1 MNPPESQF
9 ATFAPGSVWLVG
21 VGPGDP
27 GLLTLLA
34 WQALQ
39 QADVVVYDALV
50 DGRVLDMV
58 RPGAQI
64 VYAGK
69 RGGRPSHDQRDITE
83 SLVDHARNGLRVA
96 RLKGGDPFVFG
107 RGGEEARVLARAGV
121 PFRIVPGITAGIGGL
136 AYAGI
141 PATHRDA
148 NASVLFLTGHGADG
162 GVPSVDWESLRVA
175 GQAIVVYMPM
185 GHLEEIARRLTDGG
199 NPAET
204 PAALVSRATTPE
216 QQVVTATLG
225 TIAAEAAR
233 RGILPP
239 TLLVVGDIV
248 AFHREL
254 DWFLDAGADDMTG
267 A

>member
-1 MNPPESQF
+1 MTPPESDFAQF
-9 ATFAPGSVWLVG
+9 VPGSVWLVG

-34 WQALQ
+34 WQGLQ

-50 DGRVLDMV
+50 DGRVLDLV
-58 RPGAQI
+58 RPGAQV

-69 RGGRPSHDQRDITE
+69 RGGRPSHNQKDITE
-83 SLVDHARNGLRVA
+83 SLVALAREGRRVA

-141 PATHRDA
+141 PATHRDT
-148 NASVLFLTGHGADG
+148 NASVLFVTGHGADG
-162 GVPSVDWESLRVA
+162 GVPAIEWESLGVA
-175 GQAIVVYMPM
+175 GQSLVVYMPI
-185 GHLEEIARRLTDGG
+185 GHLEEIASRLIAGG

-216 QQVVTATLG
+216 QQVATSTLG
-225 TIAAEAAR
+225 SIAIEAKN
-233 RGILPP
+233 RGISPP

-248 AFHREL
+248 DFHREL
-254 DWFLDAGADDMTG
+254 DWFLEAGADTEPG